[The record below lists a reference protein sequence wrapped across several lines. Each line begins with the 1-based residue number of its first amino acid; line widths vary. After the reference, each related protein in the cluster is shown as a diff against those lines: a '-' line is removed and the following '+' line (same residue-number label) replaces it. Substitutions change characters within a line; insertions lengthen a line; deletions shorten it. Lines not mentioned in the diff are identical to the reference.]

1 MNAGAVLLKMA
12 LRTSI
17 GRTQRT
23 EGCGASKTTGV
34 SSAATGDQRKTRT
47 AGDATR
53 VKNAPSPQ
61 DAGAI
66 APKRQIN
73 STASAD

>member
-12 LRTSI
+12 LRTSTA
-17 GRTQRT
+17 RTQRT
-23 EGCGASKTTGV
+23 VGCGASEEKVASTTEGE
-34 SSAATGDQRKTRT
+34 TRSIEPAVVGT
-47 AGDATR
+47 TET
-53 VKNAPSPQ
+53 KHAPSPQ
-61 DAGAI
+61 DAGAL